1 MEAAKRSPGR
11 LRAWLAPWLSE
22 LGGEPGLVLLGGS
35 ALLVLSHHQ
44 GAINYSRQVL
54 GDRFDGHPWAATLG
68 HFYWFGASVFFY
80 LVAPLLL
87 SLVFRGQGARRY
99 GLGLGDWR
107 AGLKVAG
114 LFLLVMLPITAVASQ
129 LEAFKGQYPLAGG
142 AAWLEA
148 TPAGNV
154 PSYRLFIT
162 YELAYVGYFVAWEF
176 FFRGWMLFGLL
187 PTLGKTGAVLGP
199 VAPFVLMHLGKA
211 EPEALGSIIAG
222 VALGLLAL
230 RTRSIWYGV
239 LVHGTI
245 AVWMDVLSARAYL
258 PRL

>member
-1 MEAAKRSPGR
+1 VEAAPRSPGR
-11 LRAWLAPWLSE
+11 LRAWLGPWLSG
-22 LGGEPGLVLLGGS
+22 LGGEPAVVLLGGS
-35 ALLVLSHHQ
+35 ALLVISHHQ
-44 GAINYSRQVL
+44 GATNYWREVL
-54 GDRFDGHPWAATLG
+54 GTRFDSHPWVGTMG

-80 LVAPLLL
+80 LLVPLLL
-87 SLVFRGQGARRY
+87 SLVFRGEGVRRY

-114 LFLLVMLPITAVASQ
+114 LFLLVMLPITAVAAQ
-129 LEAFKGQYPLAGG
+129 TEAFRGQYPLAGG

-154 PSYRLFIT
+154 PSYRLFIA
-162 YELAYVGYFVAWEF
+162 YELAYVAYFVAWEF
-176 FFRGWMLFGLL
+176 FFRGWMLYGLL
-187 PTLGKTGAVLGP
+187 PTFGKAGAVLGP
-199 VAPFVLMHLGKA
+199 IAPFVLMHLGKS
-211 EPEALGSIIAG
+211 EPEALGSVVAG
-222 VALGLLAL
+222 VALGLLSL

-239 LVHGTI
+239 LVHATI